1 MELIRIE
8 DVAVRT
14 AQPLG
19 RLRRWCATGL
29 LNCER
34 DGGSWWVP
42 EHELLRV
49 IALADE
55 RIKTAAE
62 QRAIALSVP
71 KQLVR
76 GDIAWRVENELG
88 IPAGSIA
95 MTTIVID
102 GEEHLVAVWPSDA
115 TFATR
120 ADALVQFADELGGD
134 VLEIDTVP
142 ARSADLPDLGDTP
155 DRGGHRSS

>member
-1 MELIRIE
+1 MWDRLRRVDNQSMELIRIE

-14 AQPLG
+14 AQPVA

-29 LNCER
+29 LHCER
-34 DGGSWWVP
+34 DANAWWIP
-42 EHELLRV
+42 EHELPRV

-55 RIKTAAE
+55 RIRTAAE

-71 KQLVR
+71 RHLVPE
-76 GDIAWRVENELG
+76 DIATRVEDELG

-115 TFATR
+115 TLAART
-120 ADALVQFADELGGD
+120 DALLQFADELGGD
-134 VLEIDTVP
+134 VLEIETVP
-142 ARSADLPDLGDTP
+142 ARSAE
-155 DRGGHRSS
+155 